1 MSPLIDFDSDTPIN
15 KKSKGAKKLIIFSAS
30 AILFSFLGNTLA
42 SNISLNDNQS
52 VEFGQGI
59 AQTIACDNDVE
70 ITPYSHFING
80 NSSATPVT
88 LTVDSYGFDS
98 GRILRTEDSL
108 ASVRIGD
115 SVQGSGIPLDAF
127 ITSINDNFFS
137 INAPYDAALTDISI
151 TVSRPPGRFMLNK
164 FKLARVDS
172 SSDKC
177 ANKAFTIKVYKAN
190 GSSPLVTYE
199 IFNTGT
205 EFTSSAGSTIS
216 NFDDIENTSMVL
228 TLTEPIVSATDIARI
243 TIESKS
249 LINLPISRIGL
260 WPGSLYGGCLEGTCT
275 IPSSSSESDS
285 DFYCEAG
292 TCNVAFLPALDF
304 LELTIR
310 ANCIENDNSNYEQCV
325 SEALSQSATLVW
337 ALSENTTNDPEM
349 KWQISISQ
357 SGPFPGVLHMD
368 GQILYSNGQF
378 AVFRWYVNTG
388 DPASLRNYVDLVIS
402 FNGLLP
408 TSTLYSNEPEGPE
421 GLNVPIYSLSW
432 SY

>member
-1 MSPLIDFDSDTPIN
+1 MSPLIDFDSDTLKK
-15 KKSKGAKKLIIFSAS
+15 KKSKNTQKLILFSAG

-59 AQTIACDNDVE
+59 TQTIACDNDVE
-70 ITPYSHFING
+70 ITPYSNFING
-80 NSSATPVT
+80 NSGATPVT

-98 GRILRTEDSL
+98 GRILRTEGSL

-115 SVQGSGIPLDAF
+115 SVQGSGIPSDAF

-137 INAPYDAALTDISI
+137 INASYSSILTDTSI

-177 ANKAFTIKVYKAN
+177 ANKAFTIKVYKAS
-190 GSSPLVTYE
+190 GSSPLATYE
-199 IFNTGT
+199 IFNTGA
-205 EFTSSAGSTIS
+205 EFTSSAGSIIS

-228 TLTEPIVSATDIARI
+228 TLTEPIASATDIARI

-260 WPGSLYGGCLEGTCT
+260 WPGSLFGGGCPEGTCT
-275 IPSSSSESDS
+275 IPSSISES

-292 TCNVAFLPALDF
+292 TCNVAFLPAADF

-310 ANCIENDNSNYEQCV
+310 AQCIENDNSNYAQCV
-325 SEALSQSATLVW
+325 SEGLSQIATLVW
-337 ALSENTTNDPEM
+337 GLSENTTDDPDM

-402 FNGLLP
+402 FNGSVP